1 MSFLLV
7 LTIIGCGGG
16 PYAAPYGAEVLGP
29 EGDLSLSYDAGYA
42 VPGDG
47 YGALL
52 RAAAFVHDPSDTLH
66 GDLPLNDIKVEV
78 TSGWTG
84 AYLLP
89 EAAVLVVDDYE
100 QECDT
105 SGATAD
111 ETDPCHAWFDAEGEQ
126 YIEFGGDY
134 TELGDFRPTY
144 LSAPTDNRGILNFYV
159 FVDSAPLDT
168 NGVPVDIP
176 VFIDIGVSSTS
187 FNIIFN

>member
-7 LTIIGCGGG
+7 LTLIGCGGG
-16 PYAAPYGAEVLGP
+16 PYAAPFGSIVTGP
-29 EGDLSLSYDAGYA
+29 ASDIGLVYDAGYA

-52 RAAAFVHDPSDTLH
+52 RAQALVQDSSLM
-66 GDLPLNDIKVEV
+66 PLNDIKVEV

-89 EAAVLVVDDYE
+89 EAAILVVDDYE
-100 QECDT
+100 QECDE
-105 SGATAD
+105 SGATSD

-144 LSAPTDNRGILNFYV
+144 LSAPTNNRGFLYFYV
-159 FVDSAPLDT
+159 FVDSAPLDSD
-168 NGVPVDIP
+168 GLAVDIP
-176 VFIDIGVSSTS
+176 VFIDIGVNSTS
-187 FNIIFN
+187 FNINFL

>member
-7 LTIIGCGGG
+7 LTLIGCGGG
-16 PYAAPYGAEVLGP
+16 PYAAPYGSMVTGP
-29 EGDLSLSYDAGYA
+29 GDISLNYDAGYA

-52 RAAAFVHDPSDTLH
+52 RGQAYVQDSATQ
-66 GDLPLNDIKVEV
+66 LPLNDIKVEI

-100 QECDT
+100 QECES
-105 SGATAD
+105 SGAVSD
-111 ETDPCHAWFDAEGEQ
+111 ENDPCHAWFDADGEQ

-134 TELGDFRPTY
+134 AELGDFRPTY
-144 LSAPTDNRGILNFYV
+144 LSAGTDNRGLLDFYV
-159 FVDSAPLDT
+159 FVDSAPLDSE
-168 NGVPVDIP
+168 GLAVDIP
-176 VFIDIGVSSTS
+176 VFIDIGVNSAS
-187 FNIIFN
+187 FNITFN